1 MNKECL
7 NTKKFGFSLV
17 EVILA
22 NAVFALLLVGL
33 VGIYLYGQESSMLAG
48 NRNRAILMAEEG
60 IEAVKNISD
69 NAFAN
74 LVDGTY
80 GLTTTTN
87 QWNLSGVSDV
97 RDIFTR
103 KIAISTVDSKRK
115 NITSTVTWQQ
125 NLQRTGSVS
134 TVTRLS
140 NWTTT
145 VSSRSMMVYS
155 KNTATP
161 FYRLWNGTTWGAEQ
175 SATNVTGLIQ
185 YMVLKFAKN
194 RDEAILGTI
203 TNSGDIQVQI
213 WNGTTW
219 STVKTLANVGTTN
232 DGYRGFDIEYETSG
246 DRAIAVFNNANSAD
260 PAYTIWDGVSWTAVT
275 SITDPLTT
283 GAPLWIELARNPDS
297 TSDEIAMVFSDANID
312 VYGMVWT
319 GSAWS
324 TMGTAAVW
332 DASAAIA
339 TEKIIDVAYEQSSGE
354 AMFIWGDSVATDQYY
369 RTWNGTTL
377 SAATLLDIS
386 TSGGVANWIKL
397 TPRPNSDELLYGVLD
412 AGSDLNTRKWSGTA
426 WDTVTQHPEH
436 SAAVENNSSQV
447 FDIAFETYG
456 VNAGKAYLVWGNGT
470 TVSAKLWSS
479 TAWGAAATLTGSDD
493 TSYVVLHANPV
504 SGEFFALIYENTT
517 SATDDISEWRLT
529 GGGATWSAE
538 TTIWAGPIN
547 TAEPVMFRV
556 DIDTER

>member
-1 MNKECL
+1 M

-22 NAVFALLLVGL
+22 NAVFALLLVSL

-60 IEAVKNISD
+60 IEAVKNIAD

-87 QWNLSGVSDV
+87 QWNLSGSSDV

-103 KIAISTVDSKRK
+103 QVNISTVDSRRK
-115 NITSTVTWQQ
+115 DITSTVTWDQ
-125 NLQRTGSVS
+125 NLQRAGSVS

-140 NWTTT
+140 DWTTT

-161 FYRLWNGTTWGAEQ
+161 FYRLWDGATWGAEQ

-185 YMVLKFAKN
+185 YMVIKFAKD

-213 WNGTTW
+213 WNGATW

-232 DGYRGFDIEYETSG
+232 DGYRGLDIEYETSG
-246 DRAIAVFNNANSAD
+246 DRAMVVFNNANSAD

-275 SITDPLTT
+275 PITDPPTT
-283 GAPLWIELARNPDS
+283 GAPLWIELARNPGG
-297 TSDEIAMVFSDANID
+297 TSDEIAMIFSDANID
-312 VYGMVWT
+312 VYGMVWD
-319 GSAWS
+319 GSTWS
-324 TMGTAAVW
+324 TMGAAAVW
-332 DASAAIA
+332 DATAAIA
-339 TEKIIDVAYEQSSGE
+339 TEKIIDVAYEQNSGE
-354 AMFIWGDSVATDQYY
+354 AMFIWGDSVSTDQYY

-386 TSGGVANWIKL
+386 TAGGVANWIKL
-397 TPRPNSDELLYGVLD
+397 TPRPNSDELLYGVVD

-436 SAAVENNSSQV
+436 SAGVEGNASQV

-456 VNAGKAYLVWGNGT
+456 TNAGKAWLVWGNGT
-470 TVSAKLWSS
+470 TVSAKLWSG

-493 TSYVVLHANPV
+493 TAYVVLHANPGT
-504 SGEFFALIYENTT
+504 GEVFALIYEATA
-517 SATDDISEWRLT
+517 SASDDILEWRLT
-529 GGGATWSAE
+529 GGGATWSAKN
-538 TTIWAGPIN
+538 TIWAGAV
-547 TAEPVMFRV
+547 T
-556 DIDTER
+556 T

>member
-1 MNKECL
+1 MIKECL

-22 NAVFALLLVGL
+22 NAIFALLLVGL
-33 VGIYLYGQESSMLAG
+33 VGIYLYGEESSMLAG
-48 NRNRAILMAEEG
+48 NRNRATLLAEEG
-60 IEAVKNISD
+60 IEAVKNIAD

-87 QWNLSGVSDV
+87 QWNLSGSSDS

-103 KIAISTVDSKRK
+103 QIAISTVDSKRK

-125 NLQRTGSVS
+125 NLQRAGSVS
-134 TVTRLS
+134 AVTRLS

-145 VSSRSMMVYS
+145 VSSRTMMVYS
-155 KNTATP
+155 KNTTTP

-175 SATNVTGLIQ
+175 SATAVTAAIE
-185 YMVLKFAKN
+185 YMVIKFAKN
-194 RDEAILGTI
+194 RDEAILGTMDV
-203 TNSGDIQVQI
+203 NGNIQVQI

-246 DRAIAVFNNANSAD
+246 DRAMVVFNNANSAD
-260 PAYTIWDGVSWTAVT
+260 PAYAIWDGLTWSVSTPISA
-275 SITDPLTT
+275 PPTT
-283 GAPLWIELARNPDS
+283 GAPLWIELARNPGS
-297 TSDEIAMVFSDANID
+297 SSNEIAMIFSDANVD

-324 TMGTAAVW
+324 TMGTATVW
-332 DASAAIA
+332 DATAAIA
-339 TEKIIDVAYEQSSGE
+339 TEKIVDVAYEQNSGQ
-354 AMFIWGDSVATDQYY
+354 AMFIWGDSVSTDQYY

-377 SAATLLDIS
+377 SVATLLDIS
-386 TSGGVANWIKL
+386 TAGGIANWIKL
-397 TPRPNSDELLYGVLD
+397 TPRPNSDELLYGVVD

-436 SAAVENNSSQV
+436 SAGVENNSSKV

-456 VNAGKAYLVWGNGT
+456 ANAGKAYLVWGNGT
-470 TVSAKLWSS
+470 TVSSKLWSG
-479 TAWGAAATLTGSDD
+479 TAWGTATTLTGSDD
-493 TSYVVLHANPV
+493 TSYIVLHANPI
-504 SGEFFALIYENTT
+504 SGAVFALIYESTT
-517 SATDDISEWRLT
+517 SATDDISEWHLT
-529 GGGATWSAE
+529 GGGATWSTEA
-538 TTIWAGPIN
+538 TIWAGPIA
-547 TAEPVMFRV
+547 TAEPVMFRI
-556 DIDTER
+556 DMDTER

>member
-1 MNKECL
+1 MPKACSII
-7 NTKKFGFSLV
+7 KPSAFSLV

-33 VGIYLYGQESSMLAG
+33 MGIYLYGEESSMTAG

-60 IEAVKNISD
+60 IEAVKNIADAS
-69 NAFAN
+69 FAN

-87 QWNLSGVSDV
+87 QWNLAGSSDV

-103 KIAISTVDSKRK
+103 QVTISTVDSKRK
-115 NITSTVTWQQ
+115 AITSTVAWQQ
-125 NLQRTGSVS
+125 NLQRPGSVS
-134 TVTRLS
+134 AVTRLT
-140 NWTTT
+140 NWTTK

-161 FYRLWNGTTWGAEQ
+161 FYRLWDGTTWGAEQ
-175 SATNVTGLIQ
+175 SATNVTGQIE
-185 YMVLKFAKN
+185 YMVIKFAKN
-194 RDEAILGTI
+194 RDEAILGTM
-203 TNSGDIQVQI
+203 DIAGNIQAQI

-219 STVKTLANVGTTN
+219 STIKTFANVGATN

-246 DRAIAVFNNANSAD
+246 DRAIIVFNNANSAD
-260 PAYTIWDGVSWTAVT
+260 PAYAIWDGVSWSSTV

-283 GAPLWIELARNPDS
+283 GAPLWIELARNPGS
-297 TSDEIAMVFSDANID
+297 TSNEIAMIFCDANID
-312 VYGMVWT
+312 VYGMVWN

-324 TMGTAAVW
+324 TMGTTVVW

-339 TEKIIDVAYEQSSGE
+339 TEKIVDVAYEQNSGR
-354 AMFIWGDSVATDQYY
+354 AMFMWGDSVATAQYY
-369 RTWNGTTL
+369 RLWNGIAL
-377 SAATLLDIS
+377 SAPTLL
-386 TSGGVANWIKL
+386 TVAASGGIANWIKL
-397 TPRPNSDELLYGVLD
+397 APRPSSDEILYGVLD

-426 WDTVTQHPEH
+426 WDTATEHPEH

-447 FDIAFETYG
+447 FDLAFETHG
-456 VNAGKAYLVWGNGT
+456 ANAGKAYLVWGDGA
-470 TVSAKLWSS
+470 TVSRKLWSG
-479 TAWGAAATLTGSDD
+479 TAWGAASVFTGSDD
-493 TSYVVLHANPV
+493 TSYIVLHANPGT
-504 SGEFFALIYENTT
+504 GEVFALIYENTT

-538 TTIWAGPIN
+538 TTIWGGPIT
-547 TAEPVMFRV
+547 TAEPVMFRI
-556 DIDTER
+556 DMDTER

>member
-1 MNKECL
+1 MTKECL
-7 NTKKFGFSLV
+7 HTKKFGFSLV

-33 VGIYLYGQESSMLAG
+33 MGIYLYGEESSMTAG

-60 IEAVKNISD
+60 IEAVKNIADAS
-69 NAFAN
+69 FTN

-87 QWNLSGVSDV
+87 QWNLAGASDL

-103 KIAISTVDSKRK
+103 QVSISTVDSKRK

-125 NLQRTGSVS
+125 NLQRAGSVS
-134 TVTRLS
+134 AVTRLS
-140 NWTTT
+140 NWTTS

-175 SATNVTGLIQ
+175 SATNVTGPIQ

-203 TNSGDIQVQI
+203 TSSGNIQVQI
-213 WNGTTW
+213 WDGTTW

-232 DGYRGFDIEYETSG
+232 DDYRGFDIEYETSG
-246 DRAIAVFNNANSAD
+246 DRALVVFNNANSAD
-260 PAYTIWDGVSWTAVT
+260 PAYAIWDGVSWSAVVP
-275 SITDPLTT
+275 ITDPLTT
-283 GAPLWIELARNPDS
+283 GAPFWIELARNPGS
-297 TSDEIAMVFSDANID
+297 TSNEIAMVFSDANTD

-324 TMGTAAVW
+324 TMGTPAVW
-332 DASAAIA
+332 DATAAIA
-339 TEKIIDVAYEQSSGE
+339 TEKIVDVAYEQNSGR
-354 AMFIWGDSVATDQYY
+354 AMFIWGDSVSTDQYY
-369 RTWNGTTL
+369 KIWNGTTL
-377 SAATLLDIS
+377 TANTLLDIAAA
-386 TSGGVANWIKL
+386 GGVANWIKL
-397 TPRPNSDELLYGVLD
+397 TPRPNSDELLYGVVD

-426 WDTVTQHPEH
+426 WDTATQHPEH
-436 SAAVENNSSQV
+436 SAAVENNSSKV

-456 VNAGKAYLVWGNGT
+456 ANAGKAYLVWGNGT
-470 TVSAKLWSS
+470 TVSTKLWSG
-479 TAWGAAATLTGSDD
+479 TAWGTAATLTGSDD
-493 TSYVVLHANPV
+493 TSYIVLHANPI
-504 SGEFFALIYENTT
+504 SGALFALIYENTT

-529 GGGATWSAE
+529 GGSATWSAE
-538 TTIWAGPIN
+538 TTIWGGPIT
-547 TAEPVMFRV
+547 TAEPVMFRI